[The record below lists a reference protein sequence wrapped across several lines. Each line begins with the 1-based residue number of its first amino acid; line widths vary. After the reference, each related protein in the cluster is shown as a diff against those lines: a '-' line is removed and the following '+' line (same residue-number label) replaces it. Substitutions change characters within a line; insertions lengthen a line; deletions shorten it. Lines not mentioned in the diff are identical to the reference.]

1 MRGKAVASRRVVPKA
16 EVSGAVLFFLPWPST
31 AYRGAEI
38 PDPSTAL
45 TGISP
50 SLRPRYADQARDPC
64 RRHQG

>member
-31 AYRGAEI
+31 ANRGAEI

-50 SLRPRYADQARDPC
+50 SLLSAGGVLEDHY
-64 RRHQG
+64 